1 MKKKK
6 FFPLSMG
13 IGFLFTGLFCCFS
26 VSADAVE
33 GSPGQ
38 TVSGEYA
45 VVINT
50 DTSSSQNTGTLVFD
64 DGTDTV
70 SSYLSTGSSAA
81 NLPASQILKKASD
94 TSDYNVLSSSALS
107 AAAAQSAATSYY
119 IGQEKYIYRSNSTG
133 KTYVCIG
140 IGEHCYIWMDKDM
153 KASYDAAGKTS
164 SIAKDMA
171 GVYDGQP
178 YRILNT
184 LAGGNI
190 PYEDNSGK
198 ISILL
203 ETLSSASGM
212 YMYDTD
218 ITAIHI
224 NTPSASAYVSGE
236 MSKRNGLLVHEGQH
250 ALLWLKTRFSN
261 TGRYM
266 WLNEG
271 LAVTAMDYLW
281 GGIDSSGWLNGIA
294 GSTAIRS
301 GSSLI
306 YQTYRDD
313 TAQDYG
319 MPYLFMRYVIDRMAG
334 SYKPMDVL
342 PKFYQIDASTLTCE
356 EYLTQVTGIPFKTL
370 MSDFYTA
377 IAAGD
382 LYGNYSFSGD
392 RIAAGKAATFP
403 VFSGN
408 SNQNYTLPAASA
420 VIIKLKNGK
429 FTVPAN
435 GSSSIIYRIVGNRTT
450 SAAPSEGSGTAS
462 DPYKITSLDDLNL
475 ISDHPGAY
483 YSLTKDIQTN
493 GNINFSVNY
502 FSGHLDGNS
511 HTIYGLKKPLIA
523 QNDGTIENLRIV
535 ADFDDDS
542 QNVQGVIA
550 QYNQG
555 KIQECSVSGTV
566 TGHMGGDGSMVF
578 PEFGGIAGQN
588 ELAGIISG
596 CTARLNINLSMPAMK
611 GCVGGIAGL
620 NIGTI
625 EKCVSNGIISVTQKN
640 GTSYPLYVGGIAGET
655 QKFGGMGGVIKECLH
670 AGQIKVSGGSSSVGQ
685 ICGLAAANVINS
697 STGLNGHI
705 LNCYGKTG
713 SGNLVGSTAAVPST
727 GGLLTDAQ
735 MKDSSSYQGWSFGA
749 DWKMSDDGI
758 PARTD
763 SSDITSLSVKY
774 TPSSCYIGETPW
786 SFGTLVI
793 NNKTKV
799 SITQDMVS
807 GFDNTSAHTCQ
818 ITVTY
823 KGRQTS
829 YLLPVVAP
837 KTSDITSLQISA
849 KPSRLSYTEGDLFNP
864 SGVSFFATIG
874 GRYAYIYSGYTY
886 NKTRALTSSDT
897 EVTFDYF
904 GAKVTQKISV
914 AANTPTKLNILSSPS
929 KTQYTIGDKLD
940 LSGIKLQ
947 IVYSNGTLSPI
958 ITTDTLDTYGIH
970 IALGAASNVT
980 AIDKKHIMTASD
992 SGSSLLFYATDILPG
1007 QYGTVTAVSST
1018 LSVLAPL
1025 QITDTELHLCT
1036 GTKNTQYAYSG
1047 NVTGGSGKYKTTVVS
1062 ENLPSGL
1069 SRNNIP
1075 DSSSYSYFYY
1085 SGTVTAP
1092 VGTYESLYTVQDTQ
1106 TKATLSVK
1114 IVLHVL
1120 ASSEAKFYS
1129 FVLRASDNPELKQD
1143 VIGEIGTD
1151 TIILRLPKGTNV
1163 TALKPSIDFGY
1174 SYGTSLPAAFWSGTP
1189 HDFTNPVIYT
1199 LTAPDGVTKK
1209 SYTAQVEFY
1218 DSAQGVTTPTPKPTN
1233 TPTPKPTS
1241 TPTPKPTSTPTP
1253 KPTSTPTPKPT
1264 CTPTPKPTCTPTPK
1278 PTSTPTPK
1286 PTSTP
1291 TPKPTS
1297 TPTPKPTN
1305 TPTSKPTNT
1314 PTPKPTST
1322 PTPKPT
1328 STPTPKPT
1336 CTPTPKPT
1344 STPTPK
1350 PTSTPVPKPQP
1361 TSTPAPRPYPVG
1373 MPVKHTASNGIY
1385 KVTGT
1390 QTLEYTKPIN
1400 KKSSVINIPDR
1411 ITLNGLD
1418 YTVTSVG
1425 SKTFKNNKYL
1435 KKVSIGNNVVQIKN
1449 YAFYKC
1455 PKLSSVKVGRSVRL
1469 IGKQCFY
1476 GCKKLRTL
1484 NIQSPGLSQK
1494 YTGSNAFK
1502 GTPAKMK
1509 VYVPRK
1515 QAKNYKKLFLKR
1527 GMRKTVTFKGIR

>member
-224 NTPSASAYVSGE
+224 NTPSASAYVSGK

-550 QYNQG
+550 HYNQG

-793 NNKTKV
+793 NNKTEV
-799 SITQDMVS
+799 SITRDMVS

-829 YLLPVVAP
+829 YLLPVVTP
-837 KTSDITSLQISA
+837 KTSDITSLKISA

-886 NKTRALTSSDT
+886 DKTRALTSSDT

-980 AIDKKHIMTASD
+980 AIDKEHIMTASD

-1174 SYGTSLPAAFWSGTP
+1174 SYGTSLPSAFWSGNP

-1218 DSAQGVTTPTPKPTN
+1218 DSAQGVTTPTPKPTS

-1264 CTPTPKPTCTPTPK
+1264 
-1278 PTSTPTPK
+1278 STPTPK

-1291 TPKPTS
+1291 TPR
-1297 TPTPKPTN
+1297 PTN
-1305 TPTSKPTNT
+1305 
-1314 PTPKPTST
+1314 
-1322 PTPKPT
+1322 
-1328 STPTPKPT
+1328 
-1336 CTPTPKPT
+1336 
-1344 STPTPK
+1344 
-1350 PTSTPVPKPQP
+1350 TPVPKPQP

-1390 QTLEYTKPIN
+1390 QTLEYTKPVN

-1425 SKTFKNNKYL
+1425 SKAFKNNKYL

-1527 GMRKTVTFKGIR
+1527 GMRKAVTFKGIR

>member
-1 MKKKK
+1 MKKEK
-6 FFPLSMG
+6 FFHIAMG
-13 IGFLFTGLFCCFS
+13 IGFLFAGLFCCFS
-26 VSADAVE
+26 VSADTVE

-45 VVINT
+45 VIINT
-50 DTSSSQNTGTLVFD
+50 DTSSPQNTGTLVFD

-70 SSYLSTGSSAA
+70 SSYLSTDNSTAG
-81 NLPASQILKKASD
+81 LQASQILKKASD
-94 TSDYNVLSSSALS
+94 TRNYDSSSSSALS
-107 AAAAQSAATSYY
+107 TASAQSAATSYY
-119 IGQEKYIYRSNSTG
+119 IGQEKYIYRSDSSG

-153 KASYDAAGKTS
+153 KSSYDTAGKTS
-164 SIAKDMA
+164 TIAKDMA

-212 YMYDTD
+212 YMYDTG

-224 NTPSASAYVSGE
+224 NTPAASSYVSGE

-250 ALLWLKTRFSN
+250 ALLWLKTSFSN

-319 MPYLFMRYVIDRMAG
+319 MPYLFMRYIIDRMAG

-342 PKFYQIDASTLTCE
+342 PKFYQINASALTCE
-356 EYLTQVTGIPFKTL
+356 EYLTQVTGVPFKTL
-370 MSDFYTA
+370 MTDFYTA

-435 GSSSIIYRIVGNRTT
+435 GSSSIIYRIVEKRTT

-462 DPYKITSLDDLNL
+462 DPYKIASLDDLNL

-483 YSLTKDIQTN
+483 YSLTKDIKTN
-493 GNINFSVNY
+493 GNINFSVNH

-511 HTIYGLKKPLIA
+511 HTIYGLKKPLIVK
-523 QNDGTIENLRIV
+523 NDGTIENLRIV
-535 ADFDDDS
+535 AAFDDDS

-566 TGHMGGDGSMVF
+566 TGHMGGDGTMVF

-596 CTARLNINLSMPAMK
+596 CTVRLNIDLSMPAMK
-611 GCVGGIAGL
+611 SWVGGIAGL

-625 EKCVSNGIISVTQKN
+625 EKCVSNGIISVTQEN
-640 GTSYPLYVGGIAGET
+640 GDSYSLYIGGIAGET
-655 QKFGGMGGVIKECLH
+655 QKLGGMGGAIKECLH
-670 AGQIKVSGGSSSVGQ
+670 AGQIKVAGGSSSVGQ
-685 ICGLAAANVINS
+685 ICGLAATNVINS

-713 SGNLVGSTAAVPST
+713 SGNLVGSANTVPST

-758 PARTD
+758 PTRTD
-763 SSDITSLSVKY
+763 STDITSLFVKY
-774 TPSSCYIGETPW
+774 NPTSCYVGETPW
-786 SFGTLVI
+786 SFGTLVV
-793 NNKTKV
+793 NNQSEI
-799 SITQDMVS
+799 SITQDMIS

-823 KGRQTS
+823 KGHKAS

-837 KTSDITSLQISA
+837 KTSDITSIQISA

-864 SGVSFFATIG
+864 AGVSFFATIG
-874 GRYAYIYSGYTY
+874 GRYVYIYSGYTY

-904 GAKVTQKISV
+904 GAKVTQKITV

-929 KTQYTIGDKLD
+929 KIQYTIGDKLD

-958 ITTDTLDTYGIH
+958 ITVDTLDTYGIH
-970 IALGAASNVT
+970 MALCLSSNVT
-980 AIDKKHIMTASD
+980 VIDKEHIMTASD
-992 SGSSLLFYATDILPG
+992 SGKSLLFYATDILPG
-1007 QYGTVTAVSST
+1007 QNGTVTAVSST
-1018 LSVLAPL
+1018 LNVLAPL

-1036 GTKNTQYAYSG
+1036 GSQDTQYAYSG
-1047 NVTGGSGKYKTTVVS
+1047 NVTGGSGKYKTTVVR

-1069 SRNNIP
+1069 TRNNMP
-1075 DSSSYSYFYY
+1075 DSSGYPYFNY
-1085 SGTVTAP
+1085 SGKVTAS
-1092 VGTYESLYTVQDTQ
+1092 VGTYESLYTIQDIQ

-1114 IVLHVL
+1114 IVLHVH
-1120 ASSEAKFYS
+1120 ASNEAKFYS
-1129 FVLRASDNPELKQD
+1129 FILRTVENPELKQD
-1143 VIGEIGTD
+1143 VTGEIGTD

-1163 TALKPSIDFGY
+1163 TALKPSIDYGS
-1174 SYGTSLPAAFWSGTP
+1174 SYGTSLPDNRWNGSVIN
-1189 HDFTNPVIYT
+1189 FTDPVVYT

-1209 SYTAQVEFY
+1209 TYTVRVEFY
-1218 DSAQGVTTPTPKPTN
+1218 DPAQGII

-1241 TPTPKPTSTPTP
+1241 TPTPRPTSTPTP
-1253 KPTSTPTPKPT
+1253 MPTCTPTPRPTSTPTPRPTSTPTPMPT
-1264 CTPTPKPTCTPTPK
+1264 CTPTPRPTSTPTPQPTCTPTPM
-1278 PTSTPTPK
+1278 
-1286 PTSTP
+1286 
-1291 TPKPTS
+1291 
-1297 TPTPKPTN
+1297 
-1305 TPTSKPTNT
+1305 
-1314 PTPKPTST
+1314 
-1322 PTPKPT
+1322 
-1328 STPTPKPT
+1328 PT
-1336 CTPTPKPT
+1336 CTPTPMPT
-1344 STPTPK
+1344 CTPTP
-1350 PTSTPVPKPQP
+1350 QP
-1361 TSTPAPRPYPVG
+1361 TCTPAPRPYPVG
-1373 MPVKHTASNGIY
+1373 MPVKHMASNGIY
-1385 KVTGT
+1385 KVTGM
-1390 QTLEYTKPIN
+1390 QTLEYTKPVN

-1411 ITLNGLD
+1411 ITFNGLD
-1418 YTVTSVG
+1418 YTITSVG
-1425 SKTFKNNKYL
+1425 SKAFKNNKYL

-1484 NIQSPGLSQK
+1484 NIQSPRLSQK

-1502 GTPAKMK
+1502 GTPAKIK

-1515 QAKNYKKLFLKR
+1515 QARNYKKLLLKR

>member
-1 MKKKK
+1 
-6 FFPLSMG
+6 
-13 IGFLFTGLFCCFS
+13 
-26 VSADAVE
+26 
-33 GSPGQ
+33 
-38 TVSGEYA
+38 
-45 VVINT
+45 
-50 DTSSSQNTGTLVFD
+50 
-64 DGTDTV
+64 
-70 SSYLSTGSSAA
+70 
-81 NLPASQILKKASD
+81 
-94 TSDYNVLSSSALS
+94 
-107 AAAAQSAATSYY
+107 
-119 IGQEKYIYRSNSTG
+119 
-133 KTYVCIG
+133 
-140 IGEHCYIWMDKDM
+140 
-153 KASYDAAGKTS
+153 
-164 SIAKDMA
+164 
-171 GVYDGQP
+171 
-178 YRILNT
+178 
-184 LAGGNI
+184 
-190 PYEDNSGK
+190 
-198 ISILL
+198 
-203 ETLSSASGM
+203 
-212 YMYDTD
+212 
-218 ITAIHI
+218 
-224 NTPSASAYVSGE
+224 
-236 MSKRNGLLVHEGQH
+236 
-250 ALLWLKTRFSN
+250 
-261 TGRYM
+261 
-266 WLNEG
+266 
-271 LAVTAMDYLW
+271 
-281 GGIDSSGWLNGIA
+281 
-294 GSTAIRS
+294 
-301 GSSLI
+301 
-306 YQTYRDD
+306 
-313 TAQDYG
+313 
-319 MPYLFMRYVIDRMAG
+319 
-334 SYKPMDVL
+334 
-342 PKFYQIDASTLTCE
+342 
-356 EYLTQVTGIPFKTL
+356 
-370 MSDFYTA
+370 
-377 IAAGD
+377 
-382 LYGNYSFSGD
+382 
-392 RIAAGKAATFP
+392 
-403 VFSGN
+403 
-408 SNQNYTLPAASA
+408 
-420 VIIKLKNGK
+420 
-429 FTVPAN
+429 
-435 GSSSIIYRIVGNRTT
+435 
-450 SAAPSEGSGTAS
+450 
-462 DPYKITSLDDLNL
+462 
-475 ISDHPGAY
+475 
-483 YSLTKDIQTN
+483 
-493 GNINFSVNY
+493 
-502 FSGHLDGNS
+502 
-511 HTIYGLKKPLIA
+511 
-523 QNDGTIENLRIV
+523 
-535 ADFDDDS
+535 
-542 QNVQGVIA
+542 
-550 QYNQG
+550 
-555 KIQECSVSGTV
+555 
-566 TGHMGGDGSMVF
+566 
-578 PEFGGIAGQN
+578 
-588 ELAGIISG
+588 
-596 CTARLNINLSMPAMK
+596 
-611 GCVGGIAGL
+611 
-620 NIGTI
+620 
-625 EKCVSNGIISVTQKN
+625 
-640 GTSYPLYVGGIAGET
+640 
-655 QKFGGMGGVIKECLH
+655 
-670 AGQIKVSGGSSSVGQ
+670 
-685 ICGLAAANVINS
+685 
-697 STGLNGHI
+697 
-705 LNCYGKTG
+705 
-713 SGNLVGSTAAVPST
+713 
-727 GGLLTDAQ
+727 
-735 MKDSSSYQGWSFGA
+735 
-749 DWKMSDDGI
+749 
-758 PARTD
+758 
-763 SSDITSLSVKY
+763 
-774 TPSSCYIGETPW
+774 
-786 SFGTLVI
+786 
-793 NNKTKV
+793 
-799 SITQDMVS
+799 MVS

-886 NKTRALTSSDT
+886 DKTRALTSSDT

-980 AIDKKHIMTASD
+980 AIDKEHIMTASD

-1047 NVTGGSGKYKTTVVS
+1047 NVTGGSGEYKTTVVS

-1174 SYGTSLPAAFWSGTP
+1174 SYGTSLPSAFWSGTP

-1253 KPTSTPTPKPT
+1253 KPTSTPTPR
-1264 CTPTPKPTCTPTPK
+1264 
-1278 PTSTPTPK
+1278 
-1286 PTSTP
+1286 
-1291 TPKPTS
+1291 
-1297 TPTPKPTN
+1297 PTN
-1305 TPTSKPTNT
+1305 
-1314 PTPKPTST
+1314 
-1322 PTPKPT
+1322 
-1328 STPTPKPT
+1328 
-1336 CTPTPKPT
+1336 
-1344 STPTPK
+1344 
-1350 PTSTPVPKPQP
+1350 TPVPKPQP

-1390 QTLEYTKPIN
+1390 QTLEYTKPVN

-1425 SKTFKNNKYL
+1425 SKAFKNNKYL

>member
-1 MKKKK
+1 M
-6 FFPLSMG
+6 
-13 IGFLFTGLFCCFS
+13 
-26 VSADAVE
+26 
-33 GSPGQ
+33 
-38 TVSGEYA
+38 
-45 VVINT
+45 
-50 DTSSSQNTGTLVFD
+50 
-64 DGTDTV
+64 
-70 SSYLSTGSSAA
+70 
-81 NLPASQILKKASD
+81 
-94 TSDYNVLSSSALS
+94 
-107 AAAAQSAATSYY
+107 
-119 IGQEKYIYRSNSTG
+119 
-133 KTYVCIG
+133 
-140 IGEHCYIWMDKDM
+140 
-153 KASYDAAGKTS
+153 
-164 SIAKDMA
+164 
-171 GVYDGQP
+171 
-178 YRILNT
+178 
-184 LAGGNI
+184 
-190 PYEDNSGK
+190 
-198 ISILL
+198 
-203 ETLSSASGM
+203 
-212 YMYDTD
+212 
-218 ITAIHI
+218 
-224 NTPSASAYVSGE
+224 
-236 MSKRNGLLVHEGQH
+236 
-250 ALLWLKTRFSN
+250 
-261 TGRYM
+261 
-266 WLNEG
+266 
-271 LAVTAMDYLW
+271 
-281 GGIDSSGWLNGIA
+281 
-294 GSTAIRS
+294 
-301 GSSLI
+301 
-306 YQTYRDD
+306 
-313 TAQDYG
+313 
-319 MPYLFMRYVIDRMAG
+319 
-334 SYKPMDVL
+334 
-342 PKFYQIDASTLTCE
+342 
-356 EYLTQVTGIPFKTL
+356 
-370 MSDFYTA
+370 
-377 IAAGD
+377 
-382 LYGNYSFSGD
+382 
-392 RIAAGKAATFP
+392 
-403 VFSGN
+403 
-408 SNQNYTLPAASA
+408 
-420 VIIKLKNGK
+420 
-429 FTVPAN
+429 
-435 GSSSIIYRIVGNRTT
+435 
-450 SAAPSEGSGTAS
+450 
-462 DPYKITSLDDLNL
+462 
-475 ISDHPGAY
+475 
-483 YSLTKDIQTN
+483 
-493 GNINFSVNY
+493 
-502 FSGHLDGNS
+502 
-511 HTIYGLKKPLIA
+511 KKPLIA
-523 QNDGTIENLRIV
+523 QNGGTIENLRIV

-611 GCVGGIAGL
+611 GWVGGIA
-620 NIGTI
+620 
-625 EKCVSNGIISVTQKN
+625 
-640 GTSYPLYVGGIAGET
+640 
-655 QKFGGMGGVIKECLH
+655 
-670 AGQIKVSGGSSSVGQ
+670 
-685 ICGLAAANVINS
+685 
-697 STGLNGHI
+697 GLNGHI

-793 NNKTKV
+793 NNKTDV
-799 SITQDMVS
+799 SITRDMVS

-829 YLLPVVAP
+829 YLLPVVTP

-886 NKTRALTSSDT
+886 DKTRALTSSDT

-980 AIDKKHIMTASD
+980 AIDKEHIMTASD
-992 SGSSLLFYATDILPG
+992 SGNSLLFYATDILPG

-1036 GTKNTQYAYSG
+1036 GTKDTQYAYSG

-1069 SRNNIP
+1069 IRNNIP
-1075 DSSSYSYFYY
+1075 NSSSYSYFYY

-1174 SYGTSLPAAFWSGTP
+1174 SYGTSLPSAFWSGTP

-1209 SYTAQVEFY
+1209 SYTVQVEFY
-1218 DSAQGVTTPTPKPTN
+1218 DSAQGLT

-1241 TPTPKPTSTPTP
+1241 TPT
-1253 KPTSTPTPKPT
+1253 
-1264 CTPTPKPTCTPTPK
+1264 
-1278 PTSTPTPK
+1278 
-1286 PTSTP
+1286 
-1291 TPKPTS
+1291 
-1297 TPTPKPTN
+1297 
-1305 TPTSKPTNT
+1305 
-1314 PTPKPTST
+1314 
-1322 PTPKPT
+1322 
-1328 STPTPKPT
+1328 
-1336 CTPTPKPT
+1336 
-1344 STPTPK
+1344 
-1350 PTSTPVPKPQP
+1350 
-1361 TSTPAPRPYPVG
+1361 PRPYPVG

-1390 QTLEYTKPIN
+1390 QTLEYTKPVN

-1425 SKTFKNNKYL
+1425 SKAFKNNKYL

-1455 PKLSSVKVGRSVRL
+1455 PKLSSVKIGRSVRL

-1494 YTGSNAFK
+1494 YIGSNAFK

-1527 GMRKTVTFKGIR
+1527 GMRKTATFKGIR